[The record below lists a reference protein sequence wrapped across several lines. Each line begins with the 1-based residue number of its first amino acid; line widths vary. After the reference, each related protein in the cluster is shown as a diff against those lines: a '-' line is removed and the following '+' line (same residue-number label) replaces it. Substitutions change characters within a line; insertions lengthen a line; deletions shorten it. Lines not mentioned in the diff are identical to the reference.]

1 MRLLLVSHRYPPV
14 HAAGTELY
22 TAQLAAGLV
31 RRGHEVRV
39 FTAEKDISAPDLSVR
54 ERELDGVR
62 VFELVNNLHYQD
74 PRQSWELPAAAE
86 AFARVVDEWKPDLI
100 HFQHLLHFS
109 VGCAEVARKSG
120 AGVVMTLHDYWL
132 QCARFGQRIHVEG
145 TVCYEIDRARCAQ
158 CLSHFKYAQTK
169 AEQKLAGWISGLKE
183 KTGID
188 LGPVARGAGRALSRG
203 TERALSRMAVED
215 ATARDQLSEELW
227 TARLAERDYDFR
239 TRLLPSIDRF
249 LSPSAFLRDRFV
261 EWGMQPEHI
270 EHLATGVDLEAFGGL
285 PREPRGDIVRIAFLG
300 SMIPAKGPEVL
311 LEAWSRLSTDQR
323 SRAQLELFGPAAQ
336 PDYARRLESLAQACG
351 AELRGP
357 LQREAVAAQLVRT
370 DLLVVPS
377 VWFENA
383 PLVILEALAA
393 RTPLLVSRLGGMAE
407 LVQSGEHGLH
417 FAPGDADDLA
427 RNLGELIDRPERLD
441 DFYRSGERP
450 PTLDEMHDAVFAV
463 YERVLG
469 ERAAR

>member
-1 MRLLLVSHRYPPV
+1 MRLFLVSHRYPPI

-31 RRGHEVRV
+31 RRGHDVRV

-54 ERELDGVR
+54 ERELDGVH
-62 VFELVNNLHYQD
+62 VYELVNNLHYQD
-74 PRQSWELPAAAE
+74 PRQSWELPAAAQ
-86 AFARVVDEWKPDLI
+86 AFERVIRDWRPDLI

-109 VGCAEVARKSG
+109 VGCAEAARRSG

-145 TVCYEIDRARCAQ
+145 TVCHEIDRARCAQ
-158 CLSHFKYAQTK
+158 CLSHFKYAQTPT
-169 AEQKLAGWISGLKE
+169 EQKLAGLIAGLKS

-188 LGPVARGAGRALSRG
+188 LGPAARGAGRVLARQAADVVDASDPQ
-203 TERALSRMAVED
+203 AV
-215 ATARDQLSEELW
+215 ELW
-227 TARLAERDYDFR
+227 TARLAERERDFR
-239 TRLLPSIDRF
+239 TRLLPSVDRF
-249 LSPSAFLRDRFV
+249 LSPSAFLRDRFL
-261 EWGMQPEHI
+261 EWGMAPEQI
-270 EHLATGVDLEAFGGL
+270 EHLPTGVDLDAFGGL
-285 PREPRGDIVRIAFLG
+285 PREARGDVLRFAFLG

-311 LEAWSRLSTDQR
+311 LEAWSKLTADQR

-336 PDYARRLESLAQACG
+336 PDYARRLAALAQACG
-351 AELRGP
+351 AKLRGP
-357 LQREAVAAQLVRT
+357 LQREAVAAQLART

-393 RTPLLVSRLGGMAE
+393 RTPLAVSRLGGMAE
-407 LVQSGEHGLH
+407 LVQAGEHGVH

-427 RNLGELIDRPERLD
+427 RTLGELIDEPERLD
-441 DFYRSGERP
+441 DFYRSGNRP
-450 PTLDEMHDAVFAV
+450 PTLDEMHDAVIAV

-469 ERAAR
+469 ERAPR

>member
-22 TAQLAAGLV
+22 TAQLAAGLL

-39 FTAEKDISAPDLSVR
+39 FTAEKDISAPDLVVR
-54 ERELDGVR
+54 ERELDGVH
-62 VFELVNNLHYQD
+62 VYELVNNLHYQD
-74 PRQSWELPAAAE
+74 PRQSWELPAAAQ
-86 AFARVVDEWKPDLI
+86 AFARVVDDWKPDLI

-145 TVCYEIDRARCAQ
+145 TVCHEIDRARCAE
-158 CLSHFKYAQTK
+158 CLSHFKYAQTPT
-169 AEQKLAGWISGLKE
+169 EQKLAGWISGLKA

-188 LGPVARGAGRALSRG
+188 LGPVARGAGRALSR
-203 TERALSRMAVED
+203 RAEEAP
-215 ATARDQLSEELW
+215 AARDQLSEELW
-227 TARLAERDYDFR
+227 TARLAEREHDFR
-239 TRLLPSIDRF
+239 TRLLPSVDRF
-249 LSPSAFLRDRFV
+249 LSPSAFLRERFV
-261 EWGMQPEHI
+261 EWGMAPEHI
-270 EHLATGVDLEAFGGL
+270 EHLPTGVDLDAFGGL
-285 PREPRGDIVRIAFLG
+285 PREARGERLRIAFLG

-311 LEAWSRLSTDQR
+311 LDAWSKLKPEQR
-323 SRAQLELFGPAAQ
+323 SRARLDLFGPAAQ
-336 PDYARRLESLAQACG
+336 PDYARRLEALAEACG
-351 AELRGP
+351 AQLRGP
-357 LQREAVAAQLVRT
+357 LQREAVAAQLART

-407 LVQSGEHGLH
+407 LVQAGEHGLH

-427 RNLGELIDRPERLD
+427 RVLGELIDEPQRLD
-441 DFYRSGERP
+441 EFYRSGSRP

-469 ERAAR
+469 RRTAR